1 MAVKT
6 YFRNLPDFNYINL
19 DSNLSSE
26 YTRVKNLFKRG
37 ELRSDIF
44 VNLTFFNKYSIVG
57 EESPDE
63 VSLKLYDTEEFDWV
77 ILLANNIINV
87 RDEWPL
93 SNDSLYNYLIDIYGS
108 EENLQKIHHYETI
121 EIKDESGRVV
131 LRKGLRTEEMYSFTY
146 YERATQQNIT
156 VSNASEAISNYIDAV
171 RKEEAK
177 RNIFVLK
184 PEYLNVL
191 TNDIE
196 KIMQYKEGG
205 EQYVSPTL
213 KQGDNIKLF
222 S

>member
-1 MAVKT
+1 MTIRT
-6 YFRNLPDFNYINL
+6 YFRQLPDFNYISL

-44 VNLTFFNKYSIVG
+44 VNLAFFNKYSIVG

-63 VSLKLYDTEEFDWV
+63 VSLKLYDSEEFDWV

-93 SNDSLYNYLIDIYGS
+93 SNDSLYNYLIDVYGS
-108 EENLQKIHHYETI
+108 EENLQNIHHYETI
-121 EIKDESGRVV
+121 EVKDDSGRVV

-146 YERATQQNIT
+146 YERSTQQNVT
-156 VSNASEAISNYIDAV
+156 VSNASEAISNYVDAI

-196 KIMQYKEGG
+196 RIMQYKEGG